1 MEYNYKEE
9 KIKITIPESTYK
21 ILISDCSDFNILHK
35 DKTIN
40 FNLFLN
46 LLINNYYKEF
56 SNADI
61 KLNDDLAKVIGS
73 DDLNLIRK
81 IIKTFNDNKSVDKKK
96 EKSKVI
102 AFKPTKLTDV
112 AVTYITNHLIK
123 GESSSSY
130 YRRLLINYTNRVKN
144 EREKI
149 IFKENYNLLIKSITK
164 HLQVCVTT
172 KNNKIYKSISV
183 YDIGTSKEEFYNYIL
198 INENNKPLVLRL
210 ANIEN
215 VVILNTKTEFNDEL
229 INIYQKQIKYGIQ
242 YPITKFETLP
252 IKIKITPKG
261 KKLYDKI
268 YLYRPEY
275 DSIDGDIYTFLG
287 PYKQIEQYFERFGKE
302 AIVLEPESIRN
313 KMKSFYYQANKEYQK
328 K

>member
-123 GESSSSY
+123 DESSSSY
-130 YRRLLINYTNRVKN
+130 YRRLLINYTNKAKF

-164 HLQVCVTT
+164 HLQVCLTT

-198 INENNKPLVLRL
+198 INENNNPLVVRL

-215 VVILNTKTEFNDEL
+215 VVILNTKTAFNDEL

-252 IKIKITPKG
+252 VKIKITPKG

-302 AIVLEPESIRN
+302 AIVLEPEGIRN